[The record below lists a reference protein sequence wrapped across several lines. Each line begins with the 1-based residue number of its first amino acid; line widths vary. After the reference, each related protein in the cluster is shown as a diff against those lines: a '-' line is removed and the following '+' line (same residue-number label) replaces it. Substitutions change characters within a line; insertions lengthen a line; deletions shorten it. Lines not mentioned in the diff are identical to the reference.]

1 MYELYQAINRV
12 QEPSQSDVS
21 VEATTTTNVDL
32 IIILYILL
40 FLSIYFRFISSY

>member
-21 VEATTTTNVDL
+21 VEAATTTNVDL